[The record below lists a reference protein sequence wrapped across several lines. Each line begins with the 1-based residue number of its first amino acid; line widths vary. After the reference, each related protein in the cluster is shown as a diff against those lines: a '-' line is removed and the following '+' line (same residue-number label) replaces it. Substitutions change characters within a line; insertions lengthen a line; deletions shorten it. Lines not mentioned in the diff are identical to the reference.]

1 MIALP
6 DWVDQEAWDGFCEM
20 RRAMKKIP
28 FTDRA
33 QKMVLK
39 SLYDLRAAGHDPNAA
54 LDQSTLMGW
63 RDVFPPRA
71 KDIPVVRSQVDET
84 ARYLAEQEKHRQS
97 VKTSHARLA
106 AIQALKLIKTA

>member
-33 QKMVLK
+33 QKMILK
-39 SLYDLRAAGHDPNAA
+39 SLYDLKKAGHDPNAA

-71 KDIPVVRSQVDET
+71 KDIPVIRSQVDET

-97 VKTSHARLA
+97 VKTSPARLA

>member
-6 DWVDQEAWDGFCEM
+6 EWIDPEAWEGFCEM
-20 RRAMKKIP
+20 RKAMKKIP

-39 SLYDLRAAGHDPNAA
+39 SLYELRAAGHDPNAS

-63 RDVFPPRA
+63 RDVFPPKA
-71 KDIPVVRSQVDET
+71 KEIPVIKSQADET
-84 ARYLAEQEKHRQS
+84 ARYLAEQERHRRES
-97 VKTSHARLA
+97 KNSPARIA
-106 AIQALKLIKTA
+106 ALQAIRRVQ

>member
-6 DWVDQEAWDGFCEM
+6 EWIDQEAWDGFCEM

-71 KDIPVVRSQVDET
+71 KDIPVIKSQADET
-84 ARYLAEQEKHRQS
+84 ARYLAEQERHRKENKNS
-97 VKTSHARLA
+97 AARIA
-106 AIQALKLIKTA
+106 AMQALKLITR